1 MLTEEKRLTETGRM
15 AAQKNEWSTVY
26 KCAHELITRNKLNPE
41 GFFLL
46 GLAEKAAR
54 QLLKSIDAFEK
65 CLALD
70 ERRFDA
76 GIELAGLYQLL
87 LRNDEAIALLEKYTG
102 KLAENPWYLD
112 MSGTLYTNMGK
123 PLQAVS
129 LFEAAVKC
137 QPNAAYFQTHLAAT
151 YVFLGE
157 IAKAK
162 AIYKNLLVQNPNHQ
176 RNHFYLSRLETASD
190 SNHVEQMKAIV
201 AQENKPEPANVFI
214 NYALGKELEDLERWD
229 EAFNFYQKAGNG
241 VKEVLDYRV
250 EQDEALIEQII
261 HSCDEAWY
269 QSKTGAKPKKSRD
282 KKPNDKKPND
292 KKPIFLVGLPRTG
305 TTLAEKI
312 FAGHSKIESIGE
324 THYFELVLRRNSGVN
339 RPGKIAPEVISSSV
353 NTDLNELGRH
363 YLEKTKYLWGDKEYF
378 IDKLPHN
385 YLHLGFFA
393 AAFPDSPIIWIKRN
407 PMDAC
412 LAMYKQL
419 FTSIYEFTYDFDD
432 LARYYAMYEKLYRHW
447 KSILG
452 NRIVEIEYEN
462 LVTDIAAET
471 KTALGRMN
479 LAYEAE
485 CIDFNKNIIASST
498 ASSVQVR
505 EKIHTR
511 SVGKWKYFAQN
522 LQPLRLKL
530 ETAGIAL

>member
-1 MLTEEKRLTETGRM
+1 MLVDEKRLSEIGRM
-15 AAQKNEWSTVY
+15 AAQKNDWSTVY
-26 KCAHELITRNKLNPE
+26 KCAHELISRNKLNPE

-46 GLAEKAAR
+46 GLAEKVAR
-54 QLLKSIDAFEK
+54 HTLKSAEAFEK

-76 GIELAGLYQLL
+76 GIELAGLYHLS

-102 KLAENPWYLD
+102 MLAGNPWYLD

-123 PLQAVS
+123 PLQAVG
-129 LFEAAVKC
+129 LFEEAVEC
-137 QPNAAYFQTHLAAT
+137 QPDAAFFQTHLAAT

-162 AIYKNLLVQNPNHQ
+162 AIYQELLLQNPNHQ
-176 RNHFYLSRLETASD
+176 RNHFYLSRLETATNA
-190 SNHVEQMKAIV
+190 NHVEQMKAIV
-201 AQENKPEPANVFI
+201 KQENKPEQANVFI
-214 NYALGKELEDLERWD
+214 HYALGKELEDLERWD
-229 EAFNFYQKAGNG
+229 DAFNFYQKAGNG
-241 VKEVLDYRV
+241 VKAVLDYRV

-269 QSKTGAKPKKSRD
+269 QNKVGVTLQR
-282 KKPNDKKPND
+282 PND

-324 THYFELVLRRNSGVN
+324 THYFDLILRRNSGVN
-339 RPGKIAPEVISSSV
+339 RPGKIAPEVISSSI
-353 NTDLNELGRH
+353 NTDLNELGRQ
-363 YLEKTKYLWGDKEYF
+363 YLEKTRYLWGNKEYF

-419 FTSIYEFTYDFDD
+419 FTAVYEFTYDFDD
-432 LARYYAMYEKLYRHW
+432 LARYYVMYDKLYRHW
-447 KSILG
+447 KTILG
-452 NRIVEIEYEN
+452 NRIVEIEYEH

-471 KTALGRMN
+471 ETALGKMN
-479 LAYEAE
+479 LGYEAN
-485 CIDFNKNIIASST
+485 CIDFNKNIIVSST

-511 SVGKWKYFAQN
+511 SVMKWKNFAEN
-522 LQPLRLKL
+522 LEPLRLKL
-530 ETAGIAL
+530 EAAGIVL